1 MNIYVG
7 NLSPR
12 TSEGQ
17 LRKAFDRYG
26 KIGKISID
34 EQPRDSAAY
43 GFCFVEMPFDNQAS
57 TAIRELNGKKLNGN
71 ALRVKESGVI
81 I

>member
-12 TSEGQ
+12 TSARQ
-17 LRKAFDRYG
+17 LRKAFEVYG
-26 KIGKISID
+26 KVDKISID
-34 EQPRDSAAY
+34 EKPRNDDAY

-57 TAIRELNGKKLNGN
+57 RAISELNGKMLGGCTLNI
-71 ALRVKESGVI
+71 KESGVSI
-81 I
+81 